1 MLYQT
6 SSTANIIIALDG
18 PAGSGKS
25 TTARNVARHL
35 GYLYIDTGA
44 MYRAL
49 TLAAMREGLV
59 LPELY
64 TNETISPLLGRY
76 KVRLSTSD
84 SSFTPDMFGG
94 QRTFLNDEDV
104 SEEIRSLDVTTR
116 VSAISAIPAVRE
128 AMVQQQRTMGLAG
141 GVVMD
146 GRDIGTVVFPGAELK
161 IFLIASVEERARRRL
176 KELIATSAVHSS
188 IPTLEELCALLNER
202 DRQDSE
208 RLIAPLRKAPDA
220 IEIDTSALTID
231 EQTLKILTLAREIT
245 TRKIPVDSFLHS

>member
-1 MLYQT
+1 MVNHT
-6 SSTANIIIALDG
+6 SVTPNIIIALDG

-25 TTARNVARHL
+25 TTARNVAGQL

-44 MYRAL
+44 MYRAI

-64 TNETISPLLGRY
+64 NNETISPLLGKY
-76 KVRLSTSD
+76 SVRLSTSD
-84 SSFTPDMFGG
+84 SSLTPDMFGG

-116 VSAISAIPAVRE
+116 VSAISAIPTVRE
-128 AMVQQQRTMGLAG
+128 AMVQQQRVMGLTG

-146 GRDIGTVVFPGAELK
+146 GRDIGTVVFPEAELK
-161 IFLIASVEERARRRL
+161 IFLVASVEERARRRL
-176 KELIATSAVHSS
+176 KELIATGGTRSS
-188 IPTLEELCALLNER
+188 IPSLEELCMLLNER

-208 RLIAPLRKAPDA
+208 RMIAPLRKAPDA
-220 IEIDTSALTID
+220 IEIDTSLLTID
-231 EQTLKILTLAREIT
+231 EQTEKILTLARAVT
-245 TRKIPVDSFLHS
+245 AQTKVPDTFSQS

>member
-1 MLYQT
+1 MQT
-6 SSTANIIIALDG
+6 TRTPNIIIALDG

-25 TTARNVARHL
+25 TTARNVAGHL

-44 MYRAL
+44 MYRAI
-49 TLAAMREGLV
+49 TLAAIREGLV

-64 TNETISPLLGRY
+64 NVETISPLLGKY
-76 KVRLSTSD
+76 TVRLSTSD

-94 QRTFLNDEDV
+94 QRTFLNNEDV

-116 VSAISAIPAVRE
+116 VSAISAIPTVRE

-146 GRDIGTVVFPGAELK
+146 GRDIGTVVFPEAELK

-176 KELIATSAVHSS
+176 KELIATASIHSS
-188 IPTLEELCALLNER
+188 IPTLDELCTLLNER

-208 RLIAPLRKAPDA
+208 RAIAPLRKAPDA
-220 IEIDTSALTID
+220 VEIDTSSLTIE
-231 EQTLKILTLAREIT
+231 EQTEKILALARTIT
-245 TRKIPVDSFLHS
+245 TQKTVLFDFSS